1 MARYLIHGSY
11 TGEGLRGLLK
21 EGGSGRREAVVRVAE
36 AFGGRL
42 EALYYAFGDD
52 DFFVV
57 LELPDNVSASAI
69 SLIGN
74 ASGAAAKI
82 TFTVLITPEEMDQ
95 AADLAREKM
104 AAYRPPGQ

>member
-57 LELPDNVSASAI
+57 LELPDNVSATAV
-69 SLIGN
+69 SLATN
-74 ASGAAAKI
+74 AAGSVRA
-82 TFTVLITPEEMDQ
+82 TCTVLMTPEEVDE
-95 AADLAREKM
+95 AAALAAEKG
-104 AAYRPPGQ
+104 AAYRPPGH